1 MEVHEMRT
9 LGAYNAEVARGIV
22 HTPEWKEKM
31 RGFQEQFNEIYGLG
45 IRTVGQCCHDADKY
59 KAW

>member
-1 MEVHEMRT
+1 MDASDVKT

-22 HTPEWKEKM
+22 HTSEWKEKM
-31 RGFQEQFNEIYGLG
+31 RQLQQEFDRAPI
-45 IRTVGQCCHDADKY
+45 IRTVGQFCHDADKF